1 MLDAQIAS
9 FTEEFESLVHE
20 QNSIDLIG
28 GERGMF
34 WGKVS
39 DVEEAE
45 HGSQRR
51 NQVGRHDR
59 LRTFT

>member
-1 MLDAQIAS
+1 VLNTQIAS
-9 FTEEFESLVHE
+9 FTEKFESLVHE
-20 QNSIDLIG
+20 EDSVDLVG

-51 NQVGRHDR
+51 DQVGGHG
-59 LRTFT
+59 LLCTFS